1 MSGEIW
7 TIRTEND
14 DRVRRARS
22 WLKKSK
28 RAHSDVE
35 RFLYLWISFNAA
47 YGQTAD
53 NGRFGAEGPRGPC
66 ETEIQE
72 KFLHKICERD
82 RPTRRLQAIVTG
94 KECAR
99 AIRGLMKNE
108 FIYEPYWDCVRA
120 KSPFDAG
127 KFAEENG
134 GVERAITPGSLDLD
148 PRQALPRIFRRLYTL
163 RNQIVHGGV
172 TVRNGW
178 GRKQLRDGSRIMEK
192 VIPAVLNIMKR
203 DIANEPSSE
212 RWGHLRYPRHNSS
225 HRRPE

>member
-1 MSGEIW
+1 MSRGSCIFGFRS
-7 TIRTEND
+7 TPPTDRRQTMDVSAPKAHAVPVRPRYKRSFSIRFASGI
-14 DRVRRARS
+14 DR
-22 WLKKSK
+22 
-28 RAHSDVE
+28 HDG
-35 RFLYLWISFNAA
+35 F
-47 YGQTAD
+47 
-53 NGRFGAEGPRGPC
+53 
-66 ETEIQE
+66 
-72 KFLHKICERD
+72 
-82 RPTRRLQAIVTG
+82 RPSSPG
-94 KECAR
+94 ECAR

-120 KSPFDAG
+120 KSRFDAG

-134 GVERAITPGSLDLD
+134 GVERAITPGSLD

>member
-94 KECAR
+94 RVRQSDSRSDEER
-99 AIRGLMKNE
+99 VHIRTLLGLRPGQ
-108 FIYEPYWDCVRA
+108 EPV
-120 KSPFDAG
+120 
-127 KFAEENG
+127 
-134 GVERAITPGSLDLD
+134 
-148 PRQALPRIFRRLYTL
+148 
-163 RNQIVHGGV
+163 
-172 TVRNGW
+172 
-178 GRKQLRDGSRIMEK
+178 
-192 VIPAVLNIMKR
+192 
-203 DIANEPSSE
+203 
-212 RWGHLRYPRHNSS
+212 
-225 HRRPE
+225 